1 MATLSSRDWREP
13 KMIAIKIIGKLDA
26 KRHSTTDI
34 YDIEG
39 ELGTTM
45 GRDHCEPKKIAIDI
59 VGTLDPKRHSQMD
72 ILGAGGGIADSG
84 YSEGNQESGNRIIVI
99 GNTHPSE
106 RGMNGNCYSSD
117 GVNPTLTTNKGE
129 GSKVA
134 IPVLTPDRGVK
145 KQNGKRIREDGEPSY
160 TLTAQEP
167 QGVAVGVTGTVTQDE
182 HPPIYVELE
191 NGHKAYCIWYP
202 KKECYI
208 TVRRLTPREY
218 FRLQGWADDYFDK
231 AQFVNSDSQ
240 LYKQAG
246 NAVTVQVV
254 EAIGKKLKEIEE
266 QK

>member
-1 MATLSSRDWREP
+1 MV
-13 KMIAIKIIGKLDA
+13 AIMIIGKLDA

-34 YDIEG
+34 YDTQG

-45 GRDHCEPKKIAIDI
+45 GRDHCEPKKIAIEV
-59 VGTLDPKRHSQMD
+59 VGKLN
-72 ILGAGGGIADSG
+72 A
-84 YSEGNQESGNRIIVI
+84 
-99 GNTHPSE
+99 
-106 RGMNGNCYSSD
+106 
-117 GVNPTLTTNKGE
+117 
-129 GSKVA
+129 
-134 IPVLTPDRGVK
+134 DRGVK
-145 KQNGKRIREDGEPSY
+145 KQNGKRTREDGEPSY

-167 QGVAVGVTGTVTQDE
+167 QGVAVDVARNSTQDE

-208 TVRRLTPREY
+208 TIRRLTPREY
-218 FRLQGWADDYFDK
+218 FRLQGWNDEYFDK

-246 NAVTVQVV
+246 NGVTVQVV

-266 QK
+266 DGCN

>member
-13 KMIAIKIIGKLDA
+13 KMVAIMIIGKLDA

-34 YDIEG
+34 YDTEG

-72 ILGAGGGIADSG
+72 IMGDGIS
-84 YSEGNQESGNRIIVI
+84 Q
-99 GNTHPSE
+99 
-106 RGMNGNCYSSD
+106 
-117 GVNPTLTTNKGE
+117 TLDTLDEKK
-129 GSKVA
+129 KVA

-145 KQNGKRIREDGEPSY
+145 KQNGKRTREDGEPSY

-167 QGVAVGVTGTVTQDE
+167 QGVAVDVTRNSTQDG

-208 TVRRLTPREY
+208 TIRRLTPREY
-218 FRLQGWADDYFDK
+218 FRLQGWNDEYFDK
-231 AQFVNSDSQ
+231 AQFVNSDTQ

-246 NAVTVQVV
+246 NGVTVQVV

-266 QK
+266 DGCD